1 MKNHSVNIILIT
13 IIMMIS
19 MFMGSCQ
26 VPEKQEEKKLKVE
39 YINDS
44 IDPGDNFYLFANDG
58 WMKEHPLPEDESRF
72 GSFDLLRKNTK
83 QKVKNILEECAN
95 GDYESGS
102 IEQKIGDLYSLGMD
116 TDKIKSQGLQPI
128 EDELKAIEAI
138 QTRDELINQITHFH
152 KHGIGSLFRL
162 SSGADAKNS
171 KMNIAQLSQ
180 GGLGMSDR
188 DYYLKDD
195 ERTRK
200 IRKAYRNFIPDI
212 FKLAGASGDEAEAKT
227 KTIMELETEL
237 AKASMTRLERRD
249 PHNTYNKMKLEE
261 LKQLCPNFKWESYF
275 KGLDI
280 EVPDS
285 MNIHQP
291 DFFKKVNSLLANT
304 SIETWKTYLRWNLLN
319 NTAAYLTHE
328 FVNANF
334 EFYGKTMQGQEEMKP
349 RWRRVLDVTNRGLS
363 HPIGKKFIEKHFP
376 PEAKEHML
384 SLVNNLQ
391 KAFAQRIRNLEW
403 MSEETKDKAL
413 EKLSVMN
420 VKIGFPDEWRDF
432 SDLKIESPSYVE
444 NVLASQKFNKKYQ
457 LSKIGQP
464 VDEDEWFMPPQTVN
478 AYYSPSMNEICFP
491 AGILQPPFFYM
502 EGDAAVNYGAIGGV
516 IGHEMTH
523 GFDDQGKK
531 YDKEGNLNNWWTQK
545 DEERFE
551 KRANVLV
558 KQYNQK
564 TVLDTV
570 HADGELTLGENIA
583 DLGGL
588 SISYT
593 AFKNATRDKELP
605 DKINGYTPN
614 QRFFLAWARVWAQN
628 IREEE
633 ILRRTQE
640 DVHSL
645 GIHRVNGPIPNLDVF
660 YEAFNVTPEDNLYIP
675 EEKRAKIW

>member
-1 MKNHSVNIILIT
+1 MSIPI
-13 IIMMIS
+13 
-19 MFMGSCQ
+19 FMSSCQ
-26 VPEKQEEKKLKVE
+26 GPGEQEEKNLKVE

-44 IDPGDNFYLFANDG
+44 IDPGDNFYQFANDG
-58 WMKEHPLPEDESRF
+58 WMDEHPLPEDESRF
-72 GSFDLLRKNTK
+72 GSFDLLRRNTK
-83 QKVKNILEECAN
+83 HKVKNILEECAE
-95 GDYESGS
+95 GDYKSGS

-116 TDKIKSQGLQPI
+116 TNKIDRQGIQPI
-128 EDELKAIEAI
+128 EEDLKSIEAI
-138 QTRDELINQITHFH
+138 QSKEELISQITYFH
-152 KHGIGSLFRL
+152 KYGIGSLFHL

-195 ERTRK
+195 ERTRE
-200 IRKAYRNFIPDI
+200 IRKAYRDFIPKI
-212 FKLAGASGDEAEAKT
+212 FKLAGASGEEAGTGTET
-227 KTIMELETEL
+227 VMEIETQL
-237 AKASMTRLERRD
+237 ARASMSRLERRD
-249 PHNTYNKMKLEE
+249 PHKTYNKMKLEE
-261 LKQLCPNFKWESYF
+261 LKELCPNFNWESYF
-275 KGLDI
+275 KGLGI
-280 EVPDS
+280 EAPDS
-285 MNIHQP
+285 MNVRQP
-291 DFFKKVNSLLANT
+291 EFFKKVNSM
-304 SIETWKTYLRWNLLN
+304 IENVSLDTWKTYLRWNLLN
-319 NTAAYLTHE
+319 STATYLTPD
-328 FVNANF
+328 FVTANF

-349 RWRRVLDVTNRGLS
+349 RWRRVLDVTNSALS
-363 HPIGKKFIEKHFP
+363 HPIGKKFVEEHFP
-376 PEAKEHML
+376 PEAKDRML
-384 SLVNNLQ
+384 TLVDNLQ
-391 KAFAQRIRNLEW
+391 EAFAHRIERLEW

-420 VKIGFPDEWRDF
+420 VKIGYPDEWRDF
-432 SDLKIESPSYVE
+432 SDLKIDAPSYVE
-444 NVLASQKFNKKYQ
+444 NVLASKRFNKQYQ
-457 LSKIGQP
+457 LDKIGEP

-491 AGILQPPFFYM
+491 AGILQPPFFYL

-551 KRANVLV
+551 ERSKVLV
-558 KQYNQK
+558 NQYNQK

-583 DLGGL
+583 DLGGV

-593 AFKNATRDKELP
+593 AFKNATEGEELP
-605 DKINGYTPN
+605 ERIDGYTPN

-628 IREEE
+628 IRDEE

-645 GIHRVNGPIPNLDVF
+645 GIHRVNGPLPNVDTF
-660 YEAFNVTPEDNLYIP
+660 YEAFDVSQEDELYIP
-675 EEKRAKIW
+675 EDKRARIW